1 MENNKNSDLEKKEG
15 RIDDLLRVL
24 ISLHFIP
31 ATLLAILNGFEI
43 IISVFCFFNKGML
56 ELTHSS
62 VCTCTN
68 KLKLRS
74 FFYFACLYV
83 LLQANCDLRRQID
96 EQQRMLERYK
106 ERLNKC
112 VTMSKKLLIEKV
124 CSSNSTVTYFKN
136 EGSQSV
142 YFILGF

>member
-24 ISLHFIP
+24 ISLHFITAP
-31 ATLLAILNGFEI
+31 LLVSFDGFE
-43 IISVFCFFNKGML
+43 SVVSVLVFHSMHVWVFTARRSARPNTFNLSIKFPWPFC
-56 ELTHSS
+56 SA
-62 VCTCTN
+62 
-68 KLKLRS
+68 RS
-74 FFYFACLYV
+74 LV

-96 EQQRMLERYK
+96 EQQKMLERYK

-124 CSSNSTVTYFKN
+124 RSPRSAVVFSSSTVELPF
-136 EGSQSV
+136 
-142 YFILGF
+142 

>member
-24 ISLHFIP
+24 ISLHFTP
-31 ATLLAILNGFEI
+31 ATLLAIFISFENI
-43 IISVFCFFNKGML
+43 LFSVLVFFHSRHVRVDISAFINKY
-56 ELTHSS
+56 SFS
-62 VCTCTN
+62 
-68 KLKLRS
+68 S
-74 FFYFACLYV
+74 FFIYERFCALLYV
-83 LLQANCDLRRQID
+83 LFQANCDLRRQID

-124 CSSNSTVTYFKN
+124 CLCIDV
-136 EGSQSV
+136 
-142 YFILGF
+142 ILNY